1 MDDVCAAYPGA
12 RAAVLG
18 TVYKKVDVFGSNER
32 DS

>member
-18 TVYKKVDVFGSNER
+18 MVYKKVDVFGEL
-32 DS
+32 